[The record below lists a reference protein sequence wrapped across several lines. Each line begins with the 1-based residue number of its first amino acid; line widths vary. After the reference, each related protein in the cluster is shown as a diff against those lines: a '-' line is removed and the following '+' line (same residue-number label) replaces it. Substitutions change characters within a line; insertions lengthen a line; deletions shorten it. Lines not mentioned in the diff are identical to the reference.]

1 MIVSRRLLISGR
13 VQGVGFRF
21 FAEAQAAV
29 EGVHGYVRNL
39 PDGRVEAVIEGDQE
53 SVDRVEGGRRP
64 GARGGPRGKGGGGRK
79 TPPRPPPRGG
89 ITGGDQESVD
99 RVERALRR
107 GPGGARVESVEVES
121 IPPTGRA
128 TGFSIR

>member
-1 MIVSRRLLISGR
+1 MIVAERILIAGR

-29 EGVHGYVRNL
+29 EGVHGYVKNL
-39 PDGRVEAVIEGDQE
+39 PDGRVEVLLEGDDE
-53 SVDRVEGGRRP
+53 SVE
-64 GARGGPRGKGGGGRK
+64 
-79 TPPRPPPRGG
+79 
-89 ITGGDQESVD
+89 

-107 GPGGARVESVEVES
+107 GPAAARIEAFVVEAV
-121 IPPTGRA
+121 PPSGRA

>member
-1 MIVSRRLLISGR
+1 MIVAKRILIAGR

-29 EGVHGYVRNL
+29 EGVHGYVSNL
-39 PDGRVEAVIEGDQE
+39 PDGRVEVLVEGDDE
-53 SVDRVEGGRRP
+53 SVE
-64 GARGGPRGKGGGGRK
+64 
-79 TPPRPPPRGG
+79 
-89 ITGGDQESVD
+89 

-107 GPGGARVESVEVES
+107 GPAGSRVESFVVEAV
-121 IPPTGRA
+121 PPSGRA